1 MSKHPPLLH
10 FYPLRWTLC
19 VPLKLSAPAQD
30 VLEKATTTTFRELG
44 AYAKAQ
50 HVIGVKAAFGRRRL
64 VPTALAVAGSMN
76 SADHAGTFSALV
88 AYLQEQV
95 TPVGKWL

>member
-1 MSKHPPLLH
+1 M
-10 FYPLRWTLC
+10 
-19 VPLKLSAPAQD
+19 QE
-30 VLEKATTTTFRELG
+30 VLEKATNTTFKELG

-50 HVIGVKAAFGRRRL
+50 HAGGANAAFGVRRL

-88 AYLQEQV
+88 AYLREQV
-95 TPVGKWL
+95 RPQGPALTLHWPSR